1 MRSLLKRLDAYTL
14 IVFNPSW
21 PAADR
26 YRRSGGERRGS
37 TPDRANN
44 PDAGR

>member
-1 MRSLLKRLDAYTL
+1 MRSLLKRLDTYTL

-26 YRRSGGERRGS
+26 YRRSDGVRRGS
-37 TPDRANN
+37 TPDTTDN
-44 PDAGR
+44 PHAGR